1 MKAEVEEQAE
11 GKTRLVDL
19 DVHCTAQGT
28 ETTLCTIAGAKKF
41 MTRLLEHH
49 RTVTSTVEANQ
60 SFGGMMLSGTR
71 GIGMAAEGVIYGERE

>member
-1 MKAEVEEQAE
+1 
-11 GKTRLVDL
+11 
-19 DVHCTAQGT
+19 
-28 ETTLCTIAGAKKF
+28 

-71 GIGMAAEGVIYGERE
+71 GIGLEAERGIYGERE